1 MKDSC
6 FADKESGV
14 SPVIGVMLMLVVTI
28 IIAAV
33 VSGFAGGLTDSSTDV
48 PVAAFEFKVYSNYMI
63 ASSHGDTGPY
73 LEAIMKSGEA
83 IDTGDL
89 KIVSYY
95 EDADRNIIS
104 HEFTQSPEFQ
114 GAHGSKNTFRSFNGP
129 STNTFFGR
137 PGAYWHTG
145 DKFCGGIE
153 YVLGVPD
160 AGIEAGNLIEINV
173 VHEPSNTVI
182 WSDEVTV
189 I

>member
-1 MKDSC
+1 MKC
-6 FADKESGV
+6 PYFTEEESGV

-48 PVAAFEFKVYSNYMI
+48 PVAAFEFKAYSAFMI
-63 ASSHGDTGPY
+63 ASSHGGAGPY

-114 GAHGSKNTFRSFNGP
+114 GAHGSKTPSGVLTEGGPPTRSSADP
-129 STNTFFGR
+129 A
-137 PGAYWHTG
+137 PTG
-145 DKFCGGIE
+145 TR
-153 YVLGVPD
+153 
-160 AGIEAGNLIEINV
+160 AIN
-173 VHEPSNTVI
+173 SA
-182 WSDEVTV
+182 EVSSMSLVTRTMK
-189 I
+189 

>member
-1 MKDSC
+1 MKC
-6 FADKESGV
+6 PYFTEEESGV

-48 PVAAFEFKVYSNYMI
+48 PVAAFEFKAYSAFMI
-63 ASSHGDTGPY
+63 ASSHGGAGPY

-114 GAHGSKNTFRSFNGP
+114 GAHGSKNTFRSFNGGA
-129 STNTFFGR
+129 TNTFFGR

-153 YVLGVPD
+153 YVLGYPD
-160 AGIEAGNLIEINV
+160 DEVEPGDQIEIHV